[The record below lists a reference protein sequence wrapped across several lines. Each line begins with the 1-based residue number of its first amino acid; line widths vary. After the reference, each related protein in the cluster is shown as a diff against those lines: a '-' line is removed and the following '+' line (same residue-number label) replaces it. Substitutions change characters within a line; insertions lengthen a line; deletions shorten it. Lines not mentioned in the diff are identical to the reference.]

1 MVKSEGYSMK
11 INNVFLILQC
21 IVMYL
26 FQLPFALMLILA
38 RIPNINSSVISGLML
53 AGVILGALIIPVSI
67 TNIVLGFTTF
77 VRKTVSS
84 LKTTMVVKIILIPW
98 YIINFLVCF
107 LLIAGFL
114 NPWLFLAAPIILSF
128 LITITYI
135 HLLATSITNVCY
147 FIKYHIANKL
157 SFDGLTI
164 TIVGII
170 FHFIFCLDFIGAI
183 ILEQKYKRLEI
194 KVNLI

>member
-164 TIVGII
+164 VGII

>member
-1 MVKSEGYSMK
+1 MK

-53 AGVILGALIIPVSI
+53 ACVILGALIIPVSI
-67 TNIVLGFTTF
+67 TNIILGFTTF

-107 LLIAGFL
+107 LLIAAFL
-114 NPWLFLAAPIILSF
+114 NPGLFLAVPIILSF
-128 LITITYI
+128 LIAITYI

-157 SFDGLTI
+157 SFDGV

-170 FHFIFCLDFIGAI
+170 FHFLFCLDFIGAI

>member
-53 AGVILGALIIPVSI
+53 AGVISGALIIPVSI

-114 NPWLFLAAPIILSF
+114 NPWLFLAVPIILSF
-128 LITITYI
+128 LIAITYI

-147 FIKYHIANKL
+147 FIKYHIVNKL
-157 SFDGLTI
+157 SFDGV

>member
-1 MVKSEGYSMK
+1 M
-11 INNVFLILQC
+11 
-21 IVMYL
+21 
-26 FQLPFALMLILA
+26 
-38 RIPNINSSVISGLML
+38 PNINSSVISGLML

-114 NPWLFLAAPIILSF
+114 NPWLFLAVPIILSL
-128 LITITYI
+128 LIAITYI

-157 SFDGLTI
+157 SFDGV

-170 FHFIFCLDFIGAI
+170 FHFIFFLDFIGAI